1 MSDRKLYSLKTIGL
15 AALSFLGGAYL
26 SRKAIGYLSRKVM
39 YPILTDP
46 YEENLWE
53 LPTVIQRVN
62 PNVLMEI
69 ELRAQANDFI
79 ERPLGGL
86 RKFKYLEK
94 IMFNIA
100 QLETLPTP
108 WDTNIDTSVVIGPL
122 AQKPLK
128 LNIPILL
135 GAMGYGVA
143 ISEAYRIAYAKGAS
157 AVGTATNTGIGP
169 WLEADRKAA
178 KHLILQYSR
187 IDWNKDEKIIKQSDA
202 VEIQFG
208 HGASAGVGR
217 VLKAEKIGR
226 KLRKRMGLKK
236 GQDAVLHSR
245 FASVSTSK
253 ELKSL
258 VDYLKDLTGGVPIGV
273 KFGAGK
279 YLEED
284 LQIAVEAGVDFV
296 SVDGAEGGTHA
307 SLPLLE
313 DDFGLPTFLA
323 AFRAARFWE
332 EHHLKGKV
340 SLLIGGGLATPGDCL
355 KMLALGADAVYMGT
369 AVLIA
374 TLHTQVLKVIPFE
387 PPPQMSYEQGKDKK
401 KFNIDEGA
409 KSLANFLNATVYE
422 MKEGVKAL
430 GKNSIRQV
438 SKEDIFVTDEKLA
451 EITGLEF
458 GFHTLSRKK

>member
-1 MSDRKLYSLKTIGL
+1 MSDKKSSGLKKIGL
-15 AALSFLGGAYL
+15 TALSILGGVYF
-26 SRKAIGYLSRKVM
+26 SRKAIGYLSRKAM
-39 YPILTDP
+39 YPILTDQ

-53 LPTVIQRVN
+53 LPAVIQRVN

-86 RKFKYLEK
+86 RKFNYLEK

-108 WDTNIDTSVVIGPL
+108 GDTNIDTSVVIGPL

-169 WLEADRKAA
+169 WLEADRQAA
-178 KHLILQYSR
+178 KHLIIQYSR
-187 IDWNKDEKIIKQSDA
+187 VDWNKDEKIIKQSDA

-208 HGASAGVGR
+208 HGASTGVGR
-217 VLKAEKIGR
+217 VIKAEKISK
-226 KLRKRMGLKK
+226 KLGQRMGLKK
-236 GQDAVLHSR
+236 GQDAVVYNR
-245 FASVSTSK
+245 IEGVSTP
-253 ELKSL
+253 EDLKSL
-258 VDYLKDLTGGVPIGV
+258 VNYLRDLTDGVPIGV

-284 LQIAVEAGVDFV
+284 LKIAVEAGVDFV

-323 AFRAARFWE
+323 VVRTARFWE
-332 EHHLKGKV
+332 EYNLKGKV

-369 AVLIA
+369 AILIA
-374 TLHTQVLKVIPFE
+374 TLHTQVLKVVPFE
-387 PPPQMSYEQGKDKK
+387 PPPQIAFEQGKYKN
-401 KFNIDEGA
+401 KFNINEGA
-409 KSLANFLNATVYE
+409 KSLTNFLNATVYE

-430 GKNSIRQV
+430 GKTSVRQV
-438 SKEDIFVTDEKLA
+438 SKEDIFVLDKELA

-458 GFHTLSRKK
+458 GFDTLRRKK